1 MEYPQ
6 HIVVPALGTLGKMVQ
21 ICDQNA
27 FKALAFDGTAVGR
40 TIFSKFKINAFI
52 DCRRQ
57 DKSTCS
63 PIRLILP
70 GDEIVSSIA
79 KNYKNKI
86 TIQT

>member
-57 DKSTCS
+57 DKTV
-63 PIRLILP
+63 
-70 GDEIVSSIA
+70 IVIYVLA
-79 KNYKNKI
+79 NKI
-86 TIQT
+86 DSSR